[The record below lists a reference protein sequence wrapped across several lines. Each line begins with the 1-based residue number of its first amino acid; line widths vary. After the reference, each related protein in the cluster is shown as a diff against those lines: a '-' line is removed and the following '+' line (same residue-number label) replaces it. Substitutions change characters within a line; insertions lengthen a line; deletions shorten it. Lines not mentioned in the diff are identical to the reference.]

1 MRHIK
6 QSFDPYNLFNPG
18 KIISDGRYKI
28 DRCLRLGADYSLKL
42 PFEPVLAFAAK
53 DGSFT
58 ANLEQCNGCGGCLK
72 QTPTMCPT
80 FIAIGDEIMSTR
92 GRANTIRAALELRGI
107 NGDPLRSKELEM
119 ALSNCLSCKACTT
132 ECPSN
137 VNMALLK
144 AELLYA
150 RIRRDGLTR
159 REWLFSSVDR
169 LEQLGCMMPRMANV
183 LLEFGP
189 LQQILRRVFGI
200 TTQRPLPPFARVRFD
215 HWFAKRSHFESAHC
229 GRVMLWDDT
238 FVRYHEPHIG
248 MAAVK
253 VLEAAG
259 FEVVLP
265 AGRKC
270 CGRPAFSQGNLDEAA
285 RLGRHNLALL
295 NKDTSDMPII
305 FLEPSCYSMFVED
318 YLELKLPDAERVA
331 QRCFLF
337 EEFIE
342 NFLNQ
347 KPDAL
352 PFNNKPERI
361 VIHPHCHAR
370 ALTNPNCMLQ
380 LAAHLPERTVM
391 LLDTGCC
398 GMAGAFG
405 MLESKYELSV
415 KIAEPLIQ
423 KIRNQPYGTIVVA
436 SGTSCRQQIQH
447 LAPIKLRHMAEVL
460 AEALA

>member
-1 MRHIK
+1 
-6 QSFDPYNLFNPG
+6 
-18 KIISDGRYKI
+18 
-28 DRCLRLGADYSLKL
+28 
-42 PFEPVLAFAAK
+42 
-53 DGSFT
+53 
-58 ANLEQCNGCGGCLK
+58 
-72 QTPTMCPT
+72 
-80 FIAIGDEIMSTR
+80 
-92 GRANTIRAALELRGI
+92 
-107 NGDPLRSKELEM
+107 
-119 ALSNCLSCKACTT
+119 
-132 ECPSN
+132 
-137 VNMALLK
+137 
-144 AELLYA
+144 
-150 RIRRDGLTR
+150 
-159 REWLFSSVDR
+159 
-169 LEQLGCMMPRMANV
+169 
-183 LLEFGP
+183 
-189 LQQILRRVFGI
+189 
-200 TTQRPLPPFARVRFD
+200 
-215 HWFAKRSHFESAHC
+215 
-229 GRVMLWDDT
+229 MLWDDT

-265 AGRKC
+265 TGRKC

-295 NKDTSDMPII
+295 NADASDMPII

-318 YLELKLPDAERVA
+318 YRELKLPDAERVA

-342 NFLNQ
+342 NFLNEE
-347 KPDAL
+347 PAAL

-361 VIHPHCHAR
+361 VIHPHCHAK
-370 ALTNPNCMLQ
+370 ALTNPNFMLQ
-380 LAAHLPERTVM
+380 LAARLPERTVM

-423 KIRNQPYGTIVVA
+423 KIRSQPYGTIVVA
-436 SGTSCRQQIQH
+436 SGMSCRQQIQH
-447 LAPIKLRHMAEVL
+447 LTPIKLRHMAEVL